1 MNLILLT
8 SEDRIESGEVT
19 LDGYRADHI
28 HTILKAKA
36 GDTLRVGLVNGPVGK
51 AVIQEITGRLVRL
64 RLFLEDHLPER
75 PRIDLLLA
83 LPRPIMLKKV
93 LFHAAS
99 LGCGRIFLVNAG
111 QVEKSYFHS
120 SLLREHAYYTYL
132 YQGLEQAVHTY
143 LPEVFIFTRF
153 RVFVEDELPFLAVDC
168 PIRLLAHPETNEN
181 LWEVM
186 PLTLEDERILLAVG
200 PEGGWNAFE
209 VKALIGRGFRSFSM
223 GSRILRVE
231 TAVAALFGQINLLCM
246 REKLPN
252 KDNGNYL

>member
-8 SEDRIESGEVT
+8 SEDRIDSGEVT

-28 HTILKAKA
+28 RTILKARA

-51 AVIQEITGRLVRL
+51 AVVQEISGRLVRL

-99 LGCGRIFLVNAG
+99 LGCGRIFLINAG

-143 LPEVFIFTRF
+143 LPEVYIFTRF
-153 RVFVEDELPFLAVDC
+153 RAFVEDELPLLAVDC
-168 PIRLLAHPETNEN
+168 PIRLLAHPEAKEN

-186 PLTLEDERILLAVG
+186 PLRLNNERIILAVG
-200 PEGGWNAFE
+200 PEGGWNDFE
-209 VKALIGRGFRSFSM
+209 VKALVGQGFRPFTM

-231 TAVAALFGQINLLCM
+231 TAVPALLGQIDLLFQ
-246 REKLPN
+246 
-252 KDNGNYL
+252 